1 MDEGI
6 VKIILA
12 IISLAGVIITGVLVP
27 YVKAKTTETQ
37 RENIYQVVMFAVK
50 AAEQI
55 YFQPGMGEKK
65 KEYVVNYL
73 NSKGIKITKEDLDLF
88 IESAVKELNLVQEGL
103 I

>member
-1 MDEGI
+1 MDEGM

-27 YVKAKTTETQ
+27 YIRSKTTETQ
-37 RENIYQVVMFAVK
+37 RENAYQIVLFAVK

-55 YFQPGMGEKK
+55 FFQPGMGELK

-73 NSKGIKITKEDLDLF
+73 NSKGIKINKEDVEIF

-103 I
+103 L